1 MKRALLLSFV
11 LAAPALAQDG
21 PYRANQPP
29 VLQGQADTVAQ
40 ARKAQQL
47 ALSDYQ
53 AAYRRA
59 GAPKFLMMWHRELS
73 DKISS
78 AREIQATQA
87 RSGPSPRNNFEQ
99 LITIRW
105 QDGSE
110 RAVSLLAP
118 EQNAEFETGF
128 HQALRAGG
136 TVLVDRNTAI
146 RMTALAKSKQGAREE
161 DMNFQSVEASAL
173 ADYAQYFIEV
183 RLLPAAASGR
193 SEARVTVIGSR
204 TGEILA
210 DVMSND
216 GAAPAV
222 RPGTPAELGYI
233 PRAQTTA
240 AEPGAWTT
248 DEHGFARR
256 AAAPRSARDE
266 GQAAAQVVMRALA
279 EAWSSAAPAA
289 H

>member
-29 VLQGQADTVAQ
+29 VLQGQTDTVAE

-78 AREIQATQA
+78 AREIQAVQA
-87 RSGPSPRNNFEQ
+87 RSGPAPRNNFEQ
-99 LITIRW
+99 VITIRW
-105 QDGSE
+105 KDGAE

-136 TVLVDRNTAI
+136 TTLVDRNTAI
-146 RMTALAKSKQGAREE
+146 RMTALAKARQGAREE
-161 DMNFQSVEASAL
+161 DMNFQTVEASAL

-183 RLLPAAASGR
+183 RLLPAASGR

-233 PRAQTTA
+233 PQTPMTSAQ
-240 AEPGAWTT
+240 PGAWTT

-256 AAAPRSARDE
+256 AAAPRTARDE
-266 GQAAAQVVMRALA
+266 GQATAQLVMRALA
-279 EAWSSAAPAA
+279 DAWTSAAPAA